1 MNETVPLPWHEDNW
15 RMLMDAL
22 AAGRLAHALLLAGP
36 AGLGKGQ
43 FTMRFSQALLCQ
55 ARADDGRACGQCQ
68 SCQLF
73 QVGNH
78 PDFKAVEPVEDKKV
92 IIVDQIREMTE
103 FLSLKSQY
111 GHYRCIRIMPADR
124 MNESA
129 ANSLLKTLEEPPP
142 GTVLMLV
149 TDRPARI
156 SATLRSRCQ
165 KITFGLPERASALA
179 WLRPRLPEPVQK
191 EADVLLALANGAPLA
206 ALELGAD
213 DLVTHRRPMLEDMER
228 LLARQGDPVAIA
240 DKWLKL
246 DAKAS
251 LYWLYSW
258 LVDMARLKMAGAE
271 PHLANPDFREDLR
284 RISEL
289 IDVTDIL
296 SIISHVERAV
306 LQVEGQINQQLLL
319 EDLLIACQAGSQK
332 NEMNPVI

>member
-43 FTMRFSQALLCQ
+43 FARRLSQALLCQ
-55 ARADDGRACGQCQ
+55 ARADDGGACGHCQ

-78 PDFKAVEPVEDKKV
+78 PDFKVVEPVEDKKV
-92 IIVDQIREMTE
+92 IAVDQIREMTE

-111 GHYRCIRIMPADR
+111 GHYRSIRIMPAER

-129 ANSLLKTLEEPPP
+129 ANSLLKTLEEPPA

-206 ALELGAD
+206 ALELSAD

-228 LLARQGDPVAIA
+228 LFARQGDPVAIT

-258 LVDMARLKMAGAE
+258 LVDMARLKMAGTE

-289 IDVTDIL
+289 IDVTDLL

-306 LQVEGQINQQLLL
+306 LQVEGQVNQQLLL